1 MRGRPSRILPLVA
14 GEAPRRLCLRRGRL
28 LSPSS
33 EDVVAPVRG
42 RRRARAKFGAA
53 LALAVAVTS
62 VISLPAGHAA
72 FPGANGKIAFVRN
85 GEIYV
90 MNSDGTGQTNLTT
103 IAGPGGDDTPAW
115 SPNGTKIAFTSDIG
129 NQEIYVMN
137 ADGSGQT
144 NLTQNAASDRQPT
157 WSPDGTKI
165 AFLSNR
171 SGDFEIWSM
180 NANGS
185 SPTNLTMTPG
195 IQEDPAWAPDNTKIA
210 YRQPVDLFTMNP
222 DGTNQALFP
231 LAIGPSVSQPDWSP
245 DAQKIA
251 FTGDIPAV
259 STHIYVV
266 NADATGG
273 VTQLTSVG
281 LNSVPAY
288 SPDGTKIAFVSH
300 RDGNAEIYVMNAN
313 GTGQANL
320 TQNGVS
326 DTNPDW
332 QPDVTPP
339 TITITAPPDGAV
351 YTLGQVVLADY
362 ACADEAGGSGL
373 ASCVGDVPDGNA
385 IDTASVGPKTFTV
398 NAADNA
404 GNPAS
409 ATHNYSVVYNFSGFF
424 PPVDNLPTLNA
435 VKAGSAVPV
444 KFSLSGS
451 QGLDIF
457 ATAHPKSQMIAC
469 SSTAPVDGIEE
480 TVTAGSSS
488 LSYDA
493 TLDQYIYVW
502 KTLKSWTGTC
512 RQLVVK
518 LNDGTYH
525 RANFLLR

>member
-1 MRGRPSRILPLVA
+1 MMILTSQFNTHDRSTEKSGPTEARKARRPTRLHLGAGLAGLATALTLTVA
-14 GEAPRRLCLRRGRL
+14 I
-28 LSPSS
+28 
-33 EDVVAPVRG
+33 
-42 RRRARAKFGAA
+42 
-53 LALAVAVTS
+53 
-62 VISLPAGHAA
+62 VIPAGHAA
-72 FPGANGKIAFVRN
+72 FPGANGKIAFVRS

-90 MNSDGTGQTNLTT
+90 MNSNGTGQTKLTT
-103 IAGPGGDDTPAW
+103 LAGPAGDDTPAW
-115 SPNGTKIAFTSDIG
+115 SPDGTKIAFTSDIG

-171 SGDFEIWSM
+171 SGDFEIWSI

-210 YRQPVDLFTMNP
+210 YRQPVDLFTMDP
-222 DGTNQALFP
+222 SGTNQALFP

-251 FTGDIPAV
+251 FTGDIPGV

-266 NADATGG
+266 NANATGV
-273 VTQLTSVG
+273 VTQLTSAGQG
-281 LNSVPAY
+281 LNFVPAY
-288 SPDGTKIAFVSH
+288 SPDGTKIAFTSN
-300 RDGNAEIYVMNAN
+300 RDGNYEIYVMNAD
-313 GTGQANL
+313 GTSQANL
-320 TQNGVS
+320 TQNVAG
-326 DTNPDW
+326 DTSPDW

-339 TITITAPPDGAV
+339 TITITTPPEGAV
-351 YTLGQVVLADY
+351 YALGQVVLADY
-362 ACADEAGGSGL
+362 ACEDEAGGSGL
-373 ASCVGDVPDGNA
+373 ASCVGDVPDGTA
-385 IDTASVGPKTFTV
+385 IDTASVGAKTFTV

-409 ATHNYSVVYNFSGFF
+409 ATHTYSVVYNFSGFF

-435 VKAGSAVPV
+435 VKAGSAIPV
-444 KFSLSGS
+444 KFSLSGF

-457 ATAHPKSQMIAC
+457 AAGYPKSQMITC

-493 TLDQYIYVW
+493 TLDQYTYVW
-502 KTLKSWTGTC
+502 KTLKSWAGTC

-518 LNDGTYH
+518 LNDNTVH
-525 RANFLLR
+525 RANFMLK